1 MAAPCLLL
9 TGVPGV
15 GKSTL
20 IQKLIPSIPGACGF
34 YTREVRH
41 GSARIGF
48 DMIPLPDGDPVR
60 LATLS
65 RTPLYPREARVGGY
79 RVDLDALDEQIV
91 PRLRQGVDAGNPLVI
106 DEIGPME
113 IFSDAF
119 CAVVWDALYSDLP
132 LIGTVV
138 RRPYR
143 FADDV
148 KQHPRVNLFTVTR
161 LNRDHLL
168 TTLLEHLQ

>member
-20 IQKLIPSIPGACGF
+20 IQKLLPLLPDACGF
-34 YTREVRH
+34 YTREVRE
-41 GSARIGF
+41 GNARIGF
-48 DMIPLPDGDPVR
+48 DMIPLPEGEPVR

-65 RTPLYPREARVGGY
+65 RHPLYPREARVGGY
-79 RVDLDALDEQIV
+79 RVDVQSLEERIV
-91 PRLRQGVDAGNPLVI
+91 PRLEAGIRDGKPLVI

-113 IFSDAF
+113 IFSAAF
-119 CAVVWDALYSDLP
+119 CDVVITALDSDLP
-132 LIGTVV
+132 VLGTVV

-143 FADDV
+143 FADEV
-148 KQHPRVNLFTVTR
+148 KLHPRVELITVTR
-161 LNRDHLL
+161 ANRDQLAEV
-168 TTLLEHLQ
+168 LEKRL